1 MDWFRERAWRGVGHT
16 LLLPLV
22 WIPVALVA
30 ARNIPQWVP
39 LQRPLDALGV
49 VLIVLGPLFLLV
61 RHALPREVL
70 VGCAVVLLAY
80 LGLGYAFG
88 PVVVPSLIALAAAI
102 QAGHRR
108 FAYGVTVATVGLG
121 LLLQATTRG
130 GVVSWEGTALLLAWL
145 AAYVAGCE
153 LWRARTERLAQARA
167 AREETARRQ
176 AGEERLRIARE
187 LHDLLGHHVSL
198 INVQAGVAL
207 YLMDSD
213 PEQARGAL
221 ATIKQSSGELLREMR
236 ATLGVLR
243 GVDEEPPRAP
253 TAGLAVLGGLVADNE
268 AAGLSVESVVDDVDL
283 PAGVDLA
290 AYRIVQE
297 SLTNVRRHAGATRAT
312 VRITAEPGALRIL
325 VEDDGRGAAG
335 GPPGNG
341 LAGMRERA
349 AALGGTLVHGPAPG
363 GGFRVE
369 ARLPLEDA

>member
-1 MDWFRERAWRGVGHT
+1 VDWFREHAWRSVGHT

-22 WIPVALVA
+22 WIPIAFVA

-39 LQRPLDALGV
+39 LQRPLDAVGV

-61 RHALPREVL
+61 RRALPREVL
-70 VGCAVVLLAY
+70 VGCAVVLLVY

-88 PVVVPSLIALAAAI
+88 PVAVPSLIALAQAI
-102 QAGHRR
+102 QAGYRR
-108 FAYGVTVATVGLG
+108 FAYTVTVATVGIG
-121 LLLQATTRG
+121 LLLQATVRS
-130 GVVSWEGTALLLAWL
+130 GVVSWEGTGLLLAWL

-153 LWRARTERLAQARA
+153 LWRARVDRLAQARA

-221 ATIKQSSGELLREMR
+221 ATIKDSSGELLREMR
-236 ATLGVLR
+236 STLGVLR

-253 TAGLAVLGGLVADNE
+253 TAGLAVVDRLVADNE
-268 AAGLSVESVVDDVDL
+268 AAGLAVALEVDAPAL
-283 PAGVDLA
+283 PASVDLA
-290 AYRIVQE
+290 AFRIVQE
-297 SLTNVRRHAGATRAT
+297 SLTNVRKHAGATRAE
-312 VRITAEPGALRIL
+312 VRIVAAHGELLIL

-335 GPPGNG
+335 TVPGNG
-341 LAGMRERA
+341 LVGMRERA

-363 GGFRVE
+363 GGFRIE
-369 ARLPLEDA
+369 ARLPLEDS

>member
-1 MDWFRERAWRGVGHT
+1 VSWFREHAWRGVGHT

-22 WIPVALVA
+22 WIPIALVA

-39 LQRPLDALGV
+39 LQRPLDALGI
-49 VLIVLGPLFLLV
+49 VLIVVGPLFLLV
-61 RHALPREVL
+61 RRALPREVL
-70 VGCAVVLLAY
+70 VGCAVVLLVY

-88 PVVVPSLIALAAAI
+88 PVVVPSLIALAEAI
-102 QAGHRR
+102 RAGYRR
-108 FAYGVTVATVGLG
+108 FAYAVTVAAVGLA
-121 LLLQATTRG
+121 LLVQATLRG
-130 GVVSWEGTALLLAWL
+130 GVVSWEGTGLLLAWL

-153 LWRARTERLAQARA
+153 LWRARAERLAQARA
-167 AREETARRQ
+167 ARAETERRQ

-207 YLMDSD
+207 YLMDQD

-221 ATIKQSSGELLREMR
+221 ATIKESSGELLREMR
-236 ATLGVLR
+236 TTLGVLR
-243 GVDEEPPRAP
+243 GVDEEPPRTP
-253 TAGLAVLGGLVADNE
+253 TAGLAVLDRLVADNE
-268 AAGLSVESVVDDVDL
+268 AAGLPVSLAVDVPTL

-297 SLTNVRRHAGATRAT
+297 SLTNVRKHAGASRAT
-312 VRITAEPGALRIL
+312 VSITADPGELRIL
-325 VEDDGRGAAG
+325 VQDDGNGSTGA
-335 GPPGNG
+335 PGNG
-341 LAGMRERA
+341 LVGMRERA

-369 ARLPLEDA
+369 ARLPLEQT